1 MVLFLSCSSPQKQS
15 VKEKDITGTVPKT
28 KAERLIKGFRGEG
41 NDPETYQSLYVHV
54 IQNNT
59 NRGLLG
65 SRLKQK
71 LEVAFNSDGRL
82 QVVTEKNEAHV
93 WFYGKILNYQ
103 KIPRRFDQFN
113 QVTSF
118 RLGILVQIRVALN
131 PKLEDENYPHAR
143 LLIKRRV
150 RFDTNYSPLESP
162 FEAEILAN
170 ERLLDGLTDR
180 VVYAAVEG
188 WYSALKRADEL
199 NREENKN
206 LLDQERRRP
215 RFLPQE
221 PDF

>member
-1 MVLFLSCSSPQKQS
+1 M
-15 VKEKDITGTVPKT
+15 
-28 KAERLIKGFRGEG
+28 AEGFRGER

-71 LEVAFNSDGRL
+71 LEVAFNSNGRL
-82 QVVTEKNEAHV
+82 QVITERNQAHV

-103 KIPRRFDQFN
+103 KIPRRFDRFN

-118 RLGILVQIRVALN
+118 RLGILVQIRVVLN
-131 PKLEDENYPHAR
+131 PKMEGVSSPNAR
-143 LLIKRRV
+143 LLIKKRV

-162 FEAEILAN
+162 FETEILAN

-180 VVYAAVEG
+180 VVYTAVEG
-188 WYSALKRADEL
+188 WYSALKRTDEL
-199 NREENKN
+199 NRDNENKN
-206 LLDQERRRP
+206 LFNQGKKQP

-221 PDF
+221 SD